1 MLISADTQIHIT
13 QRSIEIRT
21 SSYYTMLI
29 SADTQL
35 HITKRSLVLAHK
47 CKLHTVYKCRPAN
60 GYYITKLHANIH
72 NVSLRRQADTRTQ
85 PHDKTSTRLNWKE
98 RFYFQRFLFCLQL
111 SFFFLEFNLSAI
123 KYILF
128 LITLRSVKKKLGKF
142 YVHLKCV

>member
-29 SADTQL
+29 SADTQM
-35 HITKRSLVLAHK
+35 HITKRSLVHAHK

-98 RFYFQRFLFCLQL
+98 RFDILNFIFRDFYFVY
-111 SFFFLEFNLSAI
+111 SYHFFFYNFI
-123 KYILF
+123 F
-128 LITLRSVKKKLGKF
+128 QQ
-142 YVHLKCV
+142 